1 MRSRIRRRGFCFL
14 GALVL
19 GCAVIGGQPALA
31 RSAQE
36 AKDGRHQIDKPGKAD
51 GSAPQ
56 PTTATPHAPEIDA
69 SSIPT
74 ALALVGASVLILRA
88 RLRSR

>member
-19 GCAVIGGQPALA
+19 GCTLISGQPALA
-31 RSAQE
+31 GPAQE
-36 AKDGRHQIDKPGKAD
+36 VWNGRQRVDEPGKED
-51 GSAPQ
+51 GSPPQ
-56 PTTATPHAPEIDA
+56 PTTTKHAPEIDA

-74 ALALVGASVLILRA
+74 ALALVGASVLMLRA

>member
-14 GALVL
+14 GVLVL
-19 GCAVIGGQPALA
+19 GCVVIGGQPALA
-31 RSAQE
+31 GSAQE
-36 AKDGRHQIDKPGKAD
+36 VTTERPADVPGKVD
-51 GSAPQ
+51 GSQPQ
-56 PTTATPHAPEIDA
+56 PTTGTPHAPEIDA